1 MDTREA
7 LGIGRGYVFTTIKH
21 GEGRQLTIR
30 YVQQLVKRLTE
41 KAGIEKQVTPHILRH
56 TAATRK
62 LRSTGNLRIVQEDL
76 GHARL
81 ETTRIYTHV
90 EDPERQAA
98 AENLPPVD
106 GEEEAQ
112 WQAQSLGEADEV
124 QRIAQALAK
133 LPKEQREALAEA
145 LNT

>member
-1 MDTREA
+1 M
-7 LGIGRGYVFTTIKH
+7 
-21 GEGRQLTIR
+21 
-30 YVQQLVKRLTE
+30 
-41 KAGIEKQVTPHILRH
+41 
-56 TAATRK
+56 
-62 LRSTGNLRIVQEDL
+62 
-76 GHARL
+76 
-81 ETTRIYTHV
+81 

-112 WQAQSLGEADEV
+112 WKAQSLGEADEV

-145 LNT
+145 LST